1 MSENSGNDRW
11 KSLAEDLGL
20 PPEKLVSE
28 VVSNAVEKQ
37 NESLPDDDLL
47 TFTKPTDRQTIPAK
61 AVPAKTFPI
70 PKAVSPPDS
79 KDPVVDLEEVIEVT
93 FGNRRA
99 PETFQASVIQNDNP
113 VMDAEIVVANE
124 QSPSDLSNNLEQE
137 QGSHKDSSRGRGD
150 RDRGGRGRGRGRGR
164 NRDDRR
170 SNNREASPD
179 LADDQLNEGVKSG
192 SSSGRTES
200 QKPVLHSQKHETH
213 LNAPDEEGLLAA
225 ESYGAHHPEQDGEI
239 EEVDLSTW
247 SVPSWEDLI
256 ASLYKP

>member
-99 PETFQASVIQNDNP
+99 PETFQASGVQNDNP

-137 QGSHKDSSRGRGD
+137 QGSHKDSSRGRGT
-150 RDRGGRGRGRGRGR
+150 
-164 NRDDRR
+164 
-170 SNNREASPD
+170 
-179 LADDQLNEGVKSG
+179 VI
-192 SSSGRTES
+192 
-200 QKPVLHSQKHETH
+200 VV
-213 LNAPDEEGLLAA
+213 EEGGEEGGGETVMIEDQIIGKLHQTLLMT
-225 ESYGAHHPEQDGEI
+225 S
-239 EEVDLSTW
+239 
-247 SVPSWEDLI
+247 
-256 ASLYKP
+256 